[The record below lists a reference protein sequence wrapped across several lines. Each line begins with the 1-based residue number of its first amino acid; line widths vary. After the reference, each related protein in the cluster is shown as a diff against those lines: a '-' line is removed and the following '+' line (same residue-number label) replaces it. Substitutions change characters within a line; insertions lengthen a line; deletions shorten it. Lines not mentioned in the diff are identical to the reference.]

1 MNTLVAVHGSGAG
14 GWYWDDVAPL
24 IEKRGYDTAVV
35 DRLPSIGSDPAGPG
49 DLYADAD
56 HVRKIVDAVDGTV
69 SLVAHCYGGMVIT
82 ELADHPA
89 VRHSVYVA
97 GYWPERG
104 QSAADLLGA
113 TLGEKAMEYFVMHDD
128 GTFGFVDDLDVV
140 RQALFAD
147 IDEERAREIHR
158 RLLPQ
163 SAASGATP
171 STAPERTHPTTY
183 VITERDQ
190 ILPPAAQEAMAQR
203 ADHVVRL
210 ATSHTPM
217 FSAPEELASII
228 INTLNGD

>member
-1 MNTLVAVHGSGAG
+1 MNTCVAVHGSGAG

-24 IEKRGYDTAVV
+24 IEKRGYDIVVV
-35 DRLPSIGSDPAGPG
+35 DQLPSVGTDPQALG
-49 DLYADAD
+49 DLHTDAA
-56 HVRKIVDAVDGTV
+56 HVRSVVEAVDGPV
-69 SLVAHCYGGMVIT
+69 CLVGHSYGGAVIT

-89 VRHSVYVA
+89 VRHSIYVA

-104 QSAADLLGA
+104 QSVADMLGDDLPA
-113 TLGEKAMEYFVMHDD
+113 YVAVHDD
-128 GTFGFVDDLDVV
+128 GTFGFTDDLDAV

-147 IDEERAREIHR
+147 IDEDRAAAIHR

-163 SAASGATP
+163 SLSALATP
-171 STAPERTHPTTY
+171 STAPERTHPTTF

-190 ILPPAAQEAMAQR
+190 LFPPAAQEAMAQR

-210 ATSHTPM
+210 PTSHTPM

-228 INTLNGD
+228 ITTLDDD